1 MVKLQLKSLSSVL
14 SLFLLLLVSTFISVF
29 VSASEPTDTPA
40 QEALGQVS
48 QAFIGKVVSQHEVA
62 SPSQYRTRE
71 ATVEILL
78 PLLGALP
85 QRGVTTHLIYH
96 TEVGIAPCM
105 EVEMLPDGFVGL
117 FTFSIEHKS
126 WQEPRILNYC
136 FDRPMDL
143 IYEVNNPAEASLNP
157 DAELS
162 LRLVS
167 GSWTGQLPMPVP
179 KLSAYEPEPGLE
191 LNVETD

>member
-1 MVKLQLKSLSSVL
+1 MVKFQLKSLSSVFAL
-14 SLFLLLLVSTFISVF
+14 CLPLLLSVSVF
-29 VSASEPTDTPA
+29 ASASEPADMPA
-40 QEALGQVS
+40 QEALSQVT
-48 QAFIGKVVSQHEVA
+48 QAFIGKVVAQKEVA

-71 ATVEILL
+71 ATVEILV
-78 PLLGALP
+78 PLLGTLP
-85 QRGVTTHLIYH
+85 QRGVITHLIYH

-105 EVEMLPDGFVGL
+105 EVELLPDGFVGL
-117 FTFSIEHKS
+117 FTFSVEQKS

-143 IYEVNNPAEASLNP
+143 VYEVNNPTESSLNP

-167 GSWTGQLPMPVP
+167 GSWTGTLHMPVP
-179 KLSAYEPEPGLE
+179 KISAYEPERE
-191 LNVETD
+191 LTLDSETD